1 MQRFSGHQYLK
12 GLMAAVIVLLLSPP
26 AHALALE
33 SRQDLVR
40 IQDIDPTIRIEMRY
54 AGSHNFTGRQIYAA
68 PVCVM
73 RRGTAEKLA
82 RANAEFAKRGFRL
95 KIWDAY
101 RPLSVQKKFWKL
113 VPDRRYVA
121 NPQGN
126 ASRHNRGAAV
136 DVTLVDELG
145 RELIMPSEFDDFSYR
160 AQRNYPGISPFA
172 QNNAAYLA
180 EVMEQAGFRPL
191 DSEWWHFDDTDWK
204 LYPVEDIPLENF
216 L

>member
-1 MQRFSGHQYLK
+1 MQWFSGQQCLK
-12 GLMAAVIVLLLSPP
+12 VMMTAAALLLLPP
-26 AHALALE
+26 VYSLAAG
-33 SRQDLVR
+33 SQQDLVK
-40 IQDIDPTIRIEMRY
+40 IQNIDPAIYIDMRY
-54 AGSHNFTGRQIYAA
+54 AGIHNFTGRQVYTAN
-68 PVCVM
+68 VCVL

-101 RPLSVQKKFWKL
+101 RPLSVQKIFWKL

-126 ASRHNRGAAV
+126 ASRHNRGTAV
-136 DVTLVDELG
+136 DVTLVDEQG

-160 AQRNYPGISPFA
+160 AQRDYPGISPFA
-172 QNNAAYLA
+172 QSNAAYLA
-180 EVMEQAGFRPL
+180 EVMEQAGFRSL
-191 DSEWWHFDDTDWK
+191 GSEWWHFDDADWTM
-204 LYPVEDIPLENF
+204 YPVEDIPLENF